1 MKSIL
6 ENYLNKIGSGR
17 TLGEMYDEF
26 NNKKYLKQRLEGHSK
41 EELFTILDNYL
52 QSLYLDER

>member
-1 MKSIL
+1 MKQVL
-6 ENYLNKIGSGR
+6 EVYLNKISSGK

-26 NNKKYLKQRLEGHSK
+26 NNKKYLKQKLEGHSK